1 MLNHSNPYIAGNPV
15 RGQSHFVGR
24 SDILRDVLRLLH
36 NPNANAIALYGQR
49 RIGKTSILFQ
59 LEHQL
64 SESGRYLPVYFD
76 LHDKADLPL
85 SQILYRLAGQFARYV
100 DVPRLRQE
108 DFDADGVFFHSEFLL
123 QAVKQT
129 QKQLIL
135 LFDEF
140 DVLDRPY
147 KGQVGATFLPYL
159 RKWMA
164 GAYQVHF
171 VLAMGRRPED
181 LSARML
187 NAFNQVL
194 SRHVSLMD
202 LPESLAIVR
211 KSEQNKTLYWSEGS
225 INRVCYWTQGHPYL
239 TQLLCS
245 EVWEAAYDEYP
256 EETLSL
262 IHI

>member
-1 MLNHSNPYIAGNPV
+1 MLKHSNPYIAGNPV

-59 LEHQL
+59 LEQQL
-64 SESGRYLPVYFD
+64 AESGKYLPVYFD

-85 SQILYRLAGQFARYV
+85 SQILYRLAGQIARYV
-100 DVPRLRQE
+100 DVPRLNQA
-108 DFDADGVFFHSEFLL
+108 DFDAEGVYFHSVFLPN
-123 QAVKQT
+123 AVKQT

-159 RKWMA
+159 RRWMA
-164 GAYQVHF
+164 ATYQVHF

-187 NAFNQVL
+187 NAFKQVQ

-202 LPESLAIVR
+202 LVGKSRYRAASLNIIKHFIGQRGVSTAFVTGRRDI
-211 KSEQNKTLYWSEGS
+211 
-225 INRVCYWTQGHPYL
+225 L
-239 TQLLCS
+239 T
-245 EVWEAAYDEYP
+245 
-256 EETLSL
+256 
-262 IHI
+262 